1 MSISENN
8 DNPYAVPPSIESET
22 MKIAEKAWKN
32 WGCCNTTILVFAAP
46 MFLFCVMLPV
56 LCLMFPVL
64 FGMGDVWQW
73 IRSLLFVVGF
83 IGMCY
88 RKEWAYAIVVMIAV
102 IWAMIA
108 WEIADAIISNPDEEP
123 PFPGA
128 FIFVCL
134 CSALNAIVVA
144 LMAFFLTLSGLI
156 SRYKNYKL
164 QTLHSDN
171 YD

>member
-22 MKIAEKAWKN
+22 MKIAEKAGKN

-46 MFLFCVMLPV
+46 MFLLCVALPV
-56 LCLMFPVL
+56 LCLVFPVS
-64 FGMGDVWQW
+64 FVMDDAWQW

-83 IGMCY
+83 IGMCF
-88 RKEWAYAIVVMIAV
+88 RKEWAYAIVVFIA
-102 IWAMIA
+102 IFWAMIA
-108 WEIADAIISNPDEEP
+108 WEIADAIASNPEEEP
-123 PFPGA
+123 MLPGA
-128 FIFVCL
+128 FILAYL

-156 SRYKNYKL
+156 SRYKDYKRL
-164 QTLHSDN
+164 MLNNND